1 VAALEQRIT
10 AMPFSGDG
18 GQQLVAKAC
27 RALSV
32 ARHYR
37 STASGQGHLLCLL
50 RACRSLQCIV
60 GYCEGEDI
68 FVGMIVSG
76 AGIVHGFAPLRLPPG
91 HQGDAHQQDDS
102 VRWGRPSILA
112 CKVSFS
118 PIRRRGRTIM
128 RVNRSTS
135 SSASGRRIATRA
147 THDTDGDERKGGFDQ
162 NSEPGRRVRFRRLFL
177 VTSITESDPALRR
190 HDGVMTTPRNTRYG
204 CWPAREYEP

>member
-1 VAALEQRIT
+1 
-10 AMPFSGDG
+10 MFSGDG
-18 GQQLVAKAC
+18 AGINSLAKAC
-27 RALSV
+27 RAPSV

-37 STASGQGHLLCLL
+37 STASRQGHLLCLL

-60 GYCEGEDI
+60 GYGEGEDI
-68 FVGMIVSG
+68 FVGLVARG
-76 AGIVHGFAPLRLPPG
+76 AGIVHGFAPLRSPPG

-118 PIRRRGRTIM
+118 PIRRRKRTMM
-128 RVNRSTS
+128 RANRSTS

-147 THDTDGDERKGGFDQ
+147 SRDTDVDECKGGFDQ

-177 VTSITESDPALRR
+177 VTSITESDPALRK
-190 HDGVMTTPRNTRYG
+190 HDGVMTTPRNTR
-204 CWPAREYEP
+204 